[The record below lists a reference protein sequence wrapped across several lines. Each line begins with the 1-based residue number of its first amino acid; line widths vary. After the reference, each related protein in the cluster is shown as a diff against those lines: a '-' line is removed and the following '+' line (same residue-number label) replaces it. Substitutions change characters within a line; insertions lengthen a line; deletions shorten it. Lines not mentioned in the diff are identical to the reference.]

1 MIDIIKIG
9 YKEKKFD
16 FENNCKRKKFLL
28 WKKKLNWI
36 NI

>member
-16 FENNCKRKKFLL
+16 FENNCKRKKF
-28 WKKKLNWI
+28 
-36 NI
+36 